1 MRGPLLSWDRRKLG
15 HSIVIEL
22 RDLPDRLRQV
32 FGARQ
37 SVGLVGG
44 YRSGHYRLCLYRREY
59 ALSGLHSY
67 GTL

>member
-1 MRGPLLSWDRRKLG
+1 MNRAADAGAAIELDETWAF
-15 HSIVIEL
+15 IVIEL

-44 YRSGHYRLCLYRREY
+44 YRLVITAFAFIGVNMF
-59 ALSGLHSY
+59 
-67 GTL
+67 